1 MKGISMAKVK
11 DPVCGMMIEPKS
23 AAAHG
28 TYGGETVYFCSVACQ
43 KSYETTH
50 PRTG

>member
-1 MKGISMAKVK
+1 MAKVT
-11 DPVCGMMIEPKS
+11 DPVCHMVIESKT

-28 TYGGETVYFCSVACQ
+28 LYGGETVYFCSRGCQ
-43 KSYETTH
+43 KEYEKTH